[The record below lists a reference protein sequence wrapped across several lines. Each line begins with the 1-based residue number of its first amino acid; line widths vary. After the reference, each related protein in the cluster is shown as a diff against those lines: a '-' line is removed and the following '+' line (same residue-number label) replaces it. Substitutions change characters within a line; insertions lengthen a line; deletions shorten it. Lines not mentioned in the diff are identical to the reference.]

1 MAILNKSSDL
11 AALDVT
17 VRTAFMDAYNASAAA
32 NWQAYA
38 TRQQSSSDG
47 NLYPFSVDAAVVRE
61 WSEGER
67 VINGL
72 VLSTRKVVNAKYE
85 LTYGIKREA
94 LDDDASG
101 AVRNLVSMLRA
112 GGNKHANLPDK
123 LCVSVITGNG
133 TCLDGLTLFSA
144 SHKVAPNTASTA
156 TFSNTTS
163 GALTA
168 ANFAAARAAMM
179 ALQAADGDPV
189 NPNPALLIVPPALEL
204 TARQIL
210 EADNLVY
217 TAGDGATTNVYK
229 GRANVM
235 VEPRLAA
242 GFTGGSDSYWYLVDA
257 TSSEDRPVIFQE
269 REGVEIVSLFNPSD
283 PNVFER
289 DEYVW
294 GTRRRCVAAAGN
306 PKKIFRRTG

>member
-1 MAILNKSSDL
+1 MAILSKSSDL

-17 VRTAFMDAYNASAAA
+17 VRTAFMDAYNSAQA
-32 NWQAYA
+32 NNWTMYA
-38 TRQQSSSDG
+38 TRQTSSSDG
-47 NLYPFSVDAAVVRE
+47 NLYPFAVDAAVIRE

-72 VLSTRKVVNAKYE
+72 VLSSRKVTNTKYE

-94 LDDDASG
+94 LDDDMSG

-112 GGNKHANLPDK
+112 GGNKHANLPDR

-133 TCLDGLTLFSA
+133 TSLDGLALFHA

-156 TFSNTTS
+156 TFSNTAS

-189 NPNPALLIVPPALEL
+189 NPNPNLLIVPPALEL

-210 EADNLVY
+210 EADSLVF

-229 GRANVM
+229 GRATVM

-242 GFTGGSDSYWYLVDA
+242 GFTGGSDSAWYLVDA
-257 TSSEDRPVIFQE
+257 TSPEDRAVIFQE
-269 REGVEIVSLFNPSD
+269 REAVEIVSLFNPSD

-306 PKKIFRRTG
+306 PKKIYRRTG

>member
-1 MAILNKSSDL
+1 MAILSKSSDL

-17 VRTAFMDAYNASAAA
+17 VRTAFMDAYNSAQAS
-32 NWQAYA
+32 NWTMYA

-47 NLYPFSVDAAVVRE
+47 NLYPFAVDAAVIRE

-72 VLSTRKVVNAKYE
+72 VLSSRKVVNSKYE

-94 LDDDASG
+94 LDDDMSG

-133 TCLDGLTLFSA
+133 TSLDGLALFHA

-156 TFSNTTS
+156 TFANTAS

-189 NPNPALLIVPPALEL
+189 NPNPGLLIVPPALEL

-229 GRANVM
+229 GRATVM

-257 TSSEDRPVIFQE
+257 TSPEDRPVIFQE
-269 REGVEIVSLFNPSD
+269 REAVEIASLFNPSD